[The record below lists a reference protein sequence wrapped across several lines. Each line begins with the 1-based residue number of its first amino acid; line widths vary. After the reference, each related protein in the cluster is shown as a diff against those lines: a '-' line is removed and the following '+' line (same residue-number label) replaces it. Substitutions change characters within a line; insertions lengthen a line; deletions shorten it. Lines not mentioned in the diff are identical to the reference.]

1 MTLSARNPTLTL
13 LSKPEAM
20 AETTTQNDLRQII
33 LDQARKMMVS
43 EGYNSLSMRKI
54 ASRAGYS
61 ATSIYLHFKNKDDLL
76 HALMDEGFEELY
88 QLIVEELK
96 PLSDPLEKIERVCRS
111 YIRFGLNQPE
121 YYEIMFLMHPEDM
134 KRYPPEK
141 YRKARRT
148 IYVLKDIL
156 EKGELTNGTLH
167 SRPDLEAYSIWS
179 SVHGAIAAIHAG
191 RLDNRIDQD
200 EFLESVING
209 IVNRYSG

>member
-1 MTLSARNPTLTL
+1 
-13 LSKPEAM
+13 M

-33 LDQARKMMVS
+33 LDQARTMMVS
-43 EGYNSLSMRKI
+43 EGFGSLSMRKI

-76 HALMDEGFEELY
+76 HALMDEGFEKLY
-88 QLIVEELK
+88 QLISSEIEDIA
-96 PLSDPLEKIERVCRS
+96 DPAEKIERVCRS
-111 YIRFGLNQPE
+111 YIRFGLEQPE
-121 YYEIMFLMHPEDM
+121 YYEIMFLMHPEEM

-156 EKGELTNGTLH
+156 EEGGLTNGASH

-191 RLDNRIDQD
+191 RLDNRIDRD